1 MRRKP
6 KQGQIWSLQFPADI
20 RSMIQDSQE
29 NYAPAMKVFE
39 EESAQ
44 AASREAAEIKQS
56 QSSAA
61 SSAGSDRKTN
71 GGVDGNRNDNHEYFL
86 EEPTEEES
94 EIEESSTEPAKSE
107 DKKNSE
113 FEYVLYSDHVV
124 LKKYIGSAV
133 SLDIPDTIEG
143 LSQKYEI
150 QRLQAPKHL
159 PEYRC
164 QIL

>member
-1 MRRKP
+1 MEKLFWGMVGGCTVAFGILLCIYLNKIGVIGAQP
-6 KQGQIWSLQFPADI
+6 ETSTETVTEIESETGSENETETETGSDLELAEGEFPADI

-86 EEPTEEES
+86 EEPTDRFS
-94 EIEESSTEPAKSE
+94 WW
-107 DKKNSE
+107 
-113 FEYVLYSDHVV
+113 
-124 LKKYIGSAV
+124 
-133 SLDIPDTIEG
+133 
-143 LSQKYEI
+143 
-150 QRLQAPKHL
+150 LQ
-159 PEYRC
+159 
-164 QIL
+164 